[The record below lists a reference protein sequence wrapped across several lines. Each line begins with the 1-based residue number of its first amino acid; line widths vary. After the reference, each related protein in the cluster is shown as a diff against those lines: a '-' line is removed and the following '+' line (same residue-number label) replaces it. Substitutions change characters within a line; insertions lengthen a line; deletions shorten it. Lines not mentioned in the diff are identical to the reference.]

1 MKKNIVFFYLLI
13 ILKAPLFPAFDSSS
27 HGTTAASILELNI
40 SPRCV
45 AMGEACTSNIYDAST
60 IDINPAS
67 LVKIKKDSFYVSYN
81 KLFEDISMGDIS
93 YAKKLGRNV
102 GSFGV
107 GIKYLNWGEIPKT
120 DDYAND
126 IGVITP
132 NEMVLEM
139 GFATYLTG
147 LTKDEEDRLV
157 FGGIGKFIRTQID
170 SSATT
175 LSADVGILFPYL
187 FEKRLLM
194 SLVFQNIIGTIKM
207 DKTNYNITKIIKVG
221 SSVFLGKNV
230 TVNSDIIMPADS
242 FLYFALGIEGKIDIN
257 KRTKLF
263 LRAGGNTRNI
273 SDLNGLRSVGF
284 GFGIKHWNY
293 LFDYSFSPFGDLGN
307 INRISL
313 SLNY

>member
-1 MKKNIVFFYLLI
+1 MKKILMLYI
-13 ILKAPLFPAFDSSS
+13 ILISNKPLFSAFDSSS
-27 HGTTAASILELNI
+27 HGTTAAEILELNI
-40 SPRCV
+40 NPRCV

-67 LVKIKKDSFYVSYN
+67 LVKVKKDSFYLSYN
-81 KLFEDISMGDIS
+81 KLFEDISVGNIS
-93 YAKKLGRNV
+93 YARKIGKNV

-107 GIKYLNWGEIPKT
+107 GIKYLNWGDITKT

-126 IGVITP
+126 IGVMTP
-132 NEMVLEM
+132 NEMVVEM
-139 GFATYLTG
+139 GFATYITG

-175 LSADVGILFPYL
+175 LSADIGVLFPYL
-187 FEKRLLM
+187 FDRRLLM
-194 SLVFQNIIGTIKM
+194 SFAFQNIIGTIKM
-207 DKTNYNITKIIKVG
+207 DKDNYNITKIIKFG
-221 SSVFLGKNV
+221 SSVFLNQNI
-230 TVNSDIIMPADS
+230 TINSDIIMPENS
-242 FLYFALGIEGKIDIN
+242 FLYFAIGIEGKIDIN

-273 SDLNGLRSVGF
+273 SDLNGFRSASF
-284 GFGIKHWNY
+284 GFGVRHWEY
-293 LFDYSFSPFGDLGN
+293 TFDYSFSPFGDLGN